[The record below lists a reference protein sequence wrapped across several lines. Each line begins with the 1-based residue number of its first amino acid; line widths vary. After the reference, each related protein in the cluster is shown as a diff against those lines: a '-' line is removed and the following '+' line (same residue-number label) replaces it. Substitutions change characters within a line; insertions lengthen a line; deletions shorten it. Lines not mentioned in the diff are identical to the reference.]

1 MPFYFLINNIIQ
13 MEVVIT
19 HYKNYPKKATTEIRY
34 EDVVGKIVAA
44 HKHKDAHKDK
54 GKKT

>member
-1 MPFYFLINNIIQ
+1 

-19 HYKNYPKKATTEIRY
+19 YYKNYPKKTTTKIRY

-44 HKHKDAHKDK
+44 NKDK
-54 GKKT
+54 DKDKQKKLKIIS

>member
-1 MPFYFLINNIIQ
+1 

-54 GKKT
+54 GKKHKSI